1 MSGADPAANSS
12 ATSRRLKVALGLCLT
27 YMGVEVIG
35 GFWANSLALLAD
47 AGHMLADAGSIG
59 LALFAA
65 RLAQRPPNKK
75 LTYGYHRAEILAATL
90 NAATLLAVGL
100 SILVEAFRRF
110 AHPPQVASG
119 VMLAV
124 AVPGLVVNLGMAA
137 VLHGGKTNL
146 NIRAAFLHVLTDTLG
161 SVQVI
166 LAALAM
172 MWFGWP
178 WADPVASVFLAALVM
193 YSGFRVLRETV
204 FILMEG
210 TPAQID
216 LDQLRQSLLA
226 VEGVV
231 GVHDLHVWLI
241 ASDFVA
247 ASLHLEVR
255 DASNDA
261 LLWQVRKLLAEKFGI
276 HHTTIQVERQQ
287 PWPEKRLPMY
297 PPG

>member
-1 MSGADPAANSS
+1 MGRAHLAPGPSTTSG
-12 ATSRRLKVALGLCLT
+12 RLKAALGLCLT
-27 YMGVEVIG
+27 YMGVEVVG
-35 GFWANSLALLAD
+35 GLWANSLALLAD
-47 AGHMLADAGSIG
+47 AGHMLADAASLG

-65 RLAQRPPNKK
+65 KLSQRPPNKK

-100 SILVEAFRRF
+100 SILVEAFRRL

-119 VMLAV
+119 LMLAV
-124 AVPGLVVNLGMAA
+124 AVPGLLVNLAMAA

-146 NIRAAFLHVLTDTLG
+146 NVRAAFLHVLTDTLG

-178 WADPVASVFLAALVM
+178 WADPLASIFLAALVM
-193 YSGFRVLRETV
+193 SSGLRVLRETV
-204 FILMEG
+204 LILMEG
-210 TPAQID
+210 TPTHID

-226 VEGVV
+226 LDGVV

-241 ASDFVA
+241 TSDFLA
-247 ASLHLEVR
+247 ASLHLEVT

-261 LLWQVRKLLAEKFGI
+261 VLWRVRSLLAEKFGI
-276 HHTTIQVERQQ
+276 HHTTIQVERQ
-287 PWPEKRLPMY
+287 PSRPEKRLPIY

>member
-1 MSGADPAANSS
+1 MSGFHAAPDRL
-12 ATSRRLKVALGLCLT
+12 ATSRRLGIALGLCLV
-27 YMGVEVIG
+27 YMGVEVFG
-35 GFWANSLALLAD
+35 GFLANSLALLAD
-47 AGHMLADAGSIG
+47 AGHMLADAGAIG

-65 RLAQRPPNKK
+65 KLSRRPPNKK

-90 NAATLLAVGL
+90 NAATLLAVGI
-100 SILVEAFRRF
+100 SIVVEAFRRF
-110 AHPPQVASG
+110 AYPPQVASG

-124 AVPGLVVNLGMAA
+124 AVPGLLVNLAMAA
-137 VLHGGKTNL
+137 VLHGDKSNL

-172 MWFGWP
+172 MWFGWN
-178 WADPVASVFLAALVM
+178 WADPLASVFLAALVM
-193 YSGFRVLRETV
+193 YSGYRVLRQTV

-210 TPAQID
+210 TPAHID

-241 ASDFVA
+241 ASGFVA
-247 ASLHLEVR
+247 TSLHLEVT

-261 LLWQVRKLLAEKFGI
+261 LLPKVRTLLAEKFGI

-287 PWPEKRLPMY
+287 PRPEKRLPTY
-297 PPG
+297 PKR